1 MKYNEYKQLDMTQL
15 GEEIR
20 RYWEENEIF
29 EKGQK
34 LSEGHNK
41 KDFAAFFISNSHQW
55 SLYQ

>member
-41 KDFAAFFISNSHQW
+41 KDFAAFFI
-55 SLYQ
+55 